1 MFRKLLISVI
11 TCAAISTSALAQGA
25 FGVPMQAMVSSK
37 TMLVV
42 RTLVKGQKVCR
53 SRRPDGSIKT
63 WTCRVDQPCCVNHYF
78 NLYTCGSQLL
88 KCL

>member
-1 MFRKLLISVI
+1 MLRKLLISAT
-11 TCAAISTSALAQGA
+11 TCAAISIPALAQGT
-25 FGVPMQAMVSSK
+25 FGAPVQAVVSSN

-42 RTLVKGQKVCR
+42 RTVAKGQKVCR
-53 SRRPDGSIKT
+53 SRRSDGSIKT
-63 WTCRVDQPCCVNHYF
+63 WTCRSDQPCCVNHFF